1 MFAFLNA
8 KSPGQL
14 TRYEVW
20 IPVSAGQA
28 VKASEHDT
36 YRKTLK
42 AIELMGDI
50 PTDRT
55 PFIVKVTREV
65 IAS

>member
-1 MFAFLNA
+1 MFLFLNA
-8 KSPGQL
+8 KSPGVV

-28 VKASEHDT
+28 VRVGEHT
-36 YRKTLK
+36 SHQRALK
-42 AIELMGDI
+42 AIEMIADV

-55 PFIVKVTREV
+55 PFVVKVSREV
-65 IAS
+65 IA